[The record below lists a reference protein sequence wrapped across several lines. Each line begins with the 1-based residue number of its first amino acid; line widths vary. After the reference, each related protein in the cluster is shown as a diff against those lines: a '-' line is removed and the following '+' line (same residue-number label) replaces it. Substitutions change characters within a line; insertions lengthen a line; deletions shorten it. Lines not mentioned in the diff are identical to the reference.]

1 MMTSDERD
9 RLNLIRNRLSEAD
22 MSYADLGAILG
33 CTRQNVAQMLSRAA
47 MQTSPE
53 VVDRTLAILG
63 ITLDQWR
70 AGLILSSDPLPEM
83 TRDAILSRASSVNV
97 SRPRPGRKCKP
108 LPAVEPAVNLDVPPP
123 VA

>member
-1 MMTSDERD
+1 M
-9 RLNLIRNRLSEAD
+9 NLIRNRLAEAE

-33 CTRQNVAQMLSRAA
+33 CTRQNIAQMMSRAA

-70 AGLILSSDPLPEM
+70 AGLILSDAELPPM
-83 TRDAILSRASSVNV
+83 TREAILSRAASVNV
-97 SRPRPGRKCKP
+97 SRPRPRRG
-108 LPAVEPAVNLDVPPP
+108 VGLDAGDP